1 MKKGLPVAQARFQLI
16 SFGSVEIHRKV
27 RAPPMSAKISVI
39 VYILICL
46 EVGVLLAYLPWSP
59 FWYENF
65 FLSFMVNKLHASW
78 IVPVIQSGY
87 VKGAVTALG
96 AVNIL
101 AGLRDIFKFRESVS
115 QLSDMDKARVE
126 AVRFE

>member
-1 MKKGLPVAQARFQLI
+1 
-16 SFGSVEIHRKV
+16 
-27 RAPPMSAKISVI
+27 MSAKISVI

-96 AVNIL
+96 VVNIL
-101 AGLRDIFKFRESVS
+101 AGLRDTFKFRESVS
-115 QLSDMDKARVE
+115 QLSEMDGSRVE

>member
-1 MKKGLPVAQARFQLI
+1 
-16 SFGSVEIHRKV
+16 
-27 RAPPMSAKISVI
+27 MSAKISVI

-65 FLSFMVNKLHASW
+65 FLSFAVTKLHAGW
-78 IVPVIQSGY
+78 IVPIINSGY

-115 QLSDMDKARVE
+115 QLSEIDRSRAE
-126 AVRFE
+126 AIKFE

>member
-1 MKKGLPVAQARFQLI
+1 
-16 SFGSVEIHRKV
+16 
-27 RAPPMSAKISVI
+27 MSAKFSVI

-65 FLSFMVNKLHASW
+65 FLSFAVNKLHANW
-78 IVPVIQSGY
+78 LVPFINSGY

-96 AVNIL
+96 VVNIL
-101 AGLRDIFKFRESVS
+101 AGLRDIFKFRESVR
-115 QLSDMDKARVE
+115 QLSEMDGSQPE
-126 AVRFE
+126 AVKFE

>member
-1 MKKGLPVAQARFQLI
+1 
-16 SFGSVEIHRKV
+16 
-27 RAPPMSAKISVI
+27 MSAKISVI

-65 FLSFMVNKLHASW
+65 FLSFFVNKLHAGW
-78 IVPVIQSGY
+78 IVPVMQSGY
-87 VKGAVTALG
+87 LKGAVTALG

-115 QLSDMDKARVE
+115 QLSEAEGARLE
-126 AVRFE
+126 AVKFE

>member
-1 MKKGLPVAQARFQLI
+1 
-16 SFGSVEIHRKV
+16 
-27 RAPPMSAKISVI
+27 MSAKFSVI

-65 FLSFMVNKLHASW
+65 FLSFAVNKLHASW
-78 IVPVIQSGY
+78 LVPLLNSGY

-96 AVNIL
+96 VVNIL
-101 AGLRDIFKFRESVS
+101 AGLRDIFKFRESVR
-115 QLSDMDKARVE
+115 QLSEMDGARPE
-126 AVRFE
+126 AVKFE

>member
-1 MKKGLPVAQARFQLI
+1 
-16 SFGSVEIHRKV
+16 
-27 RAPPMSAKISVI
+27 MSAKISVI

-65 FLSFMVNKLHASW
+65 FLSFLVNKLHASW
-78 IVPVIQSGY
+78 LVPVLQSGY
-87 VKGAVTALG
+87 MKGAISALG

-101 AGLRDIFKFRESVS
+101 AGLRDIFKFRESVH
-115 QLSDMDKARVE
+115 QLSDFENSPSHAAKVE
-126 AVRFE
+126 

>member
-1 MKKGLPVAQARFQLI
+1 
-16 SFGSVEIHRKV
+16 
-27 RAPPMSAKISVI
+27 MSAKISVV

-65 FLSFMVNKLHASW
+65 FLSFVVNKLHANW
-78 IVPVIQSGY
+78 IVPVLQSGY
-87 VKGAVTALG
+87 MKGAVTALG

-115 QLSDMDKARVE
+115 QLSEMEGSRLE
-126 AVRFE
+126 AVKFE

>member
-1 MKKGLPVAQARFQLI
+1 
-16 SFGSVEIHRKV
+16 
-27 RAPPMSAKISVI
+27 MSAKVSVI

-65 FLSFMVNKLHASW
+65 FLSFAVHKLHANW
-78 IVPVIQSGY
+78 IIPIIQSGY

-101 AGLRDIFKFRESVS
+101 AGVRDIFKFRESVS
-115 QLSDMDKARVE
+115 QLNELDHSRPE